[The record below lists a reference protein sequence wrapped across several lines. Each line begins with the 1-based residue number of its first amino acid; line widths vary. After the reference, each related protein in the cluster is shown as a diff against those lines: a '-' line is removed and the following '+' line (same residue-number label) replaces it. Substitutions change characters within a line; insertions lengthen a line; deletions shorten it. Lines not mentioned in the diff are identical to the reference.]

1 MIVFRLCKSKYCH
14 DLSGSGAEKSGG
26 RWNSKGIAM
35 LYTSNSR
42 ALCTTEIAAH
52 APLGILPSDYFL
64 ITIVVPDLISILEVN
79 TSKLPPNW
87 KDFPPSKST
96 QKIGDKF
103 ISENNYLVMKV
114 PSVIV
119 QGEYNYLFHPH
130 HKSFNQITILKV
142 EAFEFNKRL
151 FER

>member
-1 MIVFRLCKSKYCH
+1 MIVFRLCKSKYRY
-14 DLSGSGAEKSGG
+14 DLSGSGAEKAGG

-52 APLGILPSDYFL
+52 TPLGILPSDYFL
-64 ITIVVPDLISILEVN
+64 ISFEVPDLISIFEVN
-79 TSKLPPNW
+79 TSKLPSNW

-96 QKIGDKF
+96 QRIGDKF
-103 ISENNYLVMKV
+103 IFENNFLLMKV

-119 QGEYNYLFHPH
+119 QGEYNYLFNPH
-130 HKSFNQITILKV
+130 HKSFKQINILKV